1 MFDFFDGR
9 SPVSMSD
16 IFKPIGHPNTNT
28 RTFLLKLYSQC
39 FWKFVLISFQYKKRK
54 EKYTLN
60 LIVLQNL
67 L

>member
-28 RTFLLKLYSQC
+28 RTFLLKLYNQC
-39 FWKFVLISFQYKKRK
+39 FWKFVLISFEYKKRK

-67 L
+67 F